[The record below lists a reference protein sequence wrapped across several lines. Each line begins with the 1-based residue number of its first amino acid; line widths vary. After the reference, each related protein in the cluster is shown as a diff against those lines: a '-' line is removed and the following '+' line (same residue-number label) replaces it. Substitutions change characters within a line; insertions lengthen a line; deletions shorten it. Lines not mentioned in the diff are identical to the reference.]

1 VGVLVDS
8 VKAHSSELVLA
19 QVAQVAP
26 VARVAAA
33 AAFAHSRRK
42 QAGCSPSE
50 MFHQVELKDP
60 PKDIA
65 EKV

>member
-1 VGVLVDS
+1 VEVLVVVLVDS
-8 VKAHSSELVLA
+8 AKAHSSELVLV
-19 QVAQVAP
+19 QL

-50 MFHQVELKDP
+50 MCHQVVVKDP